1 MLRTFQNGYSLVLL
15 LAEERKMDGHEVNSE
30 ERIPNQQS

>member
-1 MLRTFQNGYSLVLL
+1 MLRTFRNGYNLVLL

>member
-1 MLRTFQNGYSLVLL
+1 MLRTFKDGYSPVLL
-15 LAEERKMDGHEVNSE
+15 LAEERKMDRHQVNSE